1 MQEVLEKELV
11 AGLRAFGLPRDRN
24 QVEAL
29 LKYLQLLGKWN
40 QTYNLVVAT
49 DNRSMVSRHI
59 LDSLTIHPYLTGKTI
74 VDVGSGAGLPGI
86 PLAIFNPDKTFVLV
100 DSNGKKTRFLFQVK
114 IALNLEN
121 ISVENC
127 RIEHYQSN
135 LQIDMVMCRAFSSLA
150 EVAEK
155 TRHLLGPGGKACKI
169 LALKGRYPEQEI
181 ASLAKE
187 ISITRIEKLE
197 IPGSDS
203 QRHLIELQHN

>member
-1 MQEVLEKELV
+1 MQEDPEKELV
-11 AGLRAFGLPRDRN
+11 AGLQALGLPLDRER
-24 QVEAL
+24 VVAL
-29 LKYLQLLGKWN
+29 LGYLQLLGKWN
-40 QTYNLVVAT
+40 QTYNLVAAT
-49 DNRSMVSRHI
+49 DTSSMVGRHL

-86 PLAIFNPDKTFVLV
+86 PLAIFNPDRTFVLM

-155 TRHLLGPGGKACKI
+155 TRHLLGPDGKGCKI
-169 LALKGRYPEQEI
+169 LALKGRYPEKEI
-181 ASLAKE
+181 ASLAKDFA
-187 ISITRIEKLE
+187 ITRIEKLK
-197 IPGSDS
+197 IPGNAS
-203 QRHLIELQHN
+203 QRHLIELQRS